1 MCSGEEATF
10 GAVGAGGTEPAAR
23 GGRAGR
29 LEIPGGAEGAA
40 REGGEAE
47 GESGVTGRASKG
59 GYSNKMV
66 LTPALSS
73 EFT

>member
-1 MCSGEEATF
+1 MRLGEEATV

-40 REGGEAE
+40 
-47 GESGVTGRASKG
+47 
-59 GYSNKMV
+59 
-66 LTPALSS
+66 
-73 EFT
+73 